1 LRQRPSGV
9 GLHYGWVGEVL
20 TFLCLRSFGP
30 HVSQVVIIM
39 DLKDLS
45 FSPNGHAIPL
55 FKLTYVTELL

>member
-1 LRQRPSGV
+1 M
-9 GLHYGWVGEVL
+9 L